1 MMTIIRRYFMCLPQA
16 AFDHSY
22 SVGILRVKSGLDF
35 STEIN
40 AVETETETEAEE
52 VEGEFSLLV

>member
-1 MMTIIRRYFMCLPQA
+1 MCLPQA

-52 VEGEFSLLV
+52 VEGEFSLRV

>member
-1 MMTIIRRYFMCLPQA
+1 MCLPQA

-40 AVETETETEAEE
+40 AVETETEAEE
-52 VEGEFSLLV
+52 VEGEFSLLVLLPIQCEVMRG